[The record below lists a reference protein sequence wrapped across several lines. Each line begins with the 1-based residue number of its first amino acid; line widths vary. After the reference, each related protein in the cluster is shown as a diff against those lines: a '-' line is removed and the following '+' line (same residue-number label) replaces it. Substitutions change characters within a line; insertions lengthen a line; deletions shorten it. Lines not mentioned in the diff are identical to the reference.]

1 MEVKGSGTGC
11 QEEKRLISS
20 RYPVSLPSR
29 KEKRESCQI
38 NKAISCEQAINPIT
52 WNVLQQKSRENWR
65 EKIGEKKVSC
75 DMFSFY
81 LFRTGSK
88 WSDYTLVCQTMGRLN
103 RNVRFQEEE
112 GRGKKKKETGN
123 KCTTVCC
130 LCYSRILGI
139 RM

>member
-65 EKIGEKKVSC
+65 EKIGEKKVC
-75 DMFSFY
+75 
-81 LFRTGSK
+81 LVICFRSICSVLDPNG
-88 WSDYTLVCQTMGRLN
+88 QTTHWY
-103 RNVRFQEEE
+103 VRRWED
-112 GRGKKKKETGN
+112 
-123 KCTTVCC
+123 
-130 LCYSRILGI
+130 
-139 RM
+139 